1 MDDKKQMTDAELQ
14 KLLQQID
21 PPAPDEAEKTAA
33 LNMAE
38 SRFDEKMK
46 KNAQSRQGNRA
57 GFRPMVVLH
66 DTFIFLTGGKNMKKS
81 YIITGALGVTLLA
94 VVVGGTMTGQPGLR
108 TTFNNVTMELKHSD
122 SDSLFEREMAEA
134 ETTRPSAPAQAKPQ
148 AEIQA
153 MPAPMAPPMIAKRA
167 HEGYATGGMAAA
179 DMAVGNFAPNRQ
191 RLIAPAPDMP
201 QAAPEYFGRDEF
213 EEIKENPVKVAA
225 EEPVSTFSI
234 DVDTTSYAV
243 TRRALNNGYL
253 PPKDAVR
260 IEELINYFDYDYP
273 VPESR
278 DEPFKPTVALY
289 ETPWNADTMLM
300 HVGIKGHELPA
311 DAEKPRSNLVFLLD
325 TSGSM
330 TSQDKLP
337 LLKQAFRMLVDTLDE
352 DDTIAIVTYAGSA
365 GVVLEPTKVSEKQ
378 EILNAIDTLNAGG
391 STAGAEGIRTAYE
404 LAEREFNKNGVN
416 RVILATDGDFNVGIT
431 DRDQL
436 KDFVERKRDTG
447 VYLSVLGFGQGN
459 YNDAMMQ
466 TLAQNGNGN
475 AAYIDS
481 INEAR
486 KVLVDEAT
494 STLYPI
500 ANDVKIQ
507 VEFNPA
513 AVSEYRLIGYETRLL
528 KREDFNNDKVDAGDI
543 GAGHTVTALYE
554 LTPVGSKA
562 KLVDDLRYGEA
573 HEQAAE
579 APKGDSSE
587 YGFLKLR
594 YKLPGEKTSKLIT
607 RAITK
612 DDIHTLDGLSDDVRF
627 AGAVAAFGQ
636 VIRGESYVGDFS
648 YDDVLELATPAR
660 GADTFNYRG
669 EFLNLVR
676 NAKVADDQQRQP
688 QGGNYY
694 HR

>member
-1 MDDKKQMTDAELQ
+1 MDDKKQMTDTELQ

-21 PPAPDEAEKTAA
+21 PPAPDEAEKIAA

-46 KNAQSRQGNRA
+46 KNAQSRQGKRA
-57 GFRPMVVLH
+57 GFRPMGVLH

-94 VVVGGTMTGQPGLR
+94 VVVGGAVTGQDLR
-108 TTFNNVTMELKHSD
+108 RTNFHSVTQELDANAPLGVMPEAQSLTTH
-122 SDSLFEREMAEA
+122 
-134 ETTRPSAPAQAKPQ
+134 APAKPT
-148 AEIQA
+148 
-153 MPAPMAPPMIAKRA
+153 APPMMMAKRA
-167 HEGYATGGMAAA
+167 PESYAAGGMAAA
-179 DMAVGNFAPNRQ
+179 DMAVANAAPSRQ

-243 TRRALNNGYL
+243 TRRALNNGHL
-253 PPKDAVR
+253 PQKDAVR

-273 VPESR
+273 LPESR

-325 TSGSM
+325 VSGSM
-330 TSQDKLP
+330 NSQDKLP
-337 LLKQAFRMLVDTLDE
+337 LLKQAFRMLVDTLNE
-352 DDTIAIVTYAGSA
+352 DDTIAIVTYAGRA

-378 EILNAIDTLNAGG
+378 EILNAIDMLNSGG

-475 AAYIDS
+475 AAYLDS

-562 KLVDDLRYGEA
+562 KLVDDLRYADA

-594 YKLPGEKTSKLIT
+594 YKLPGESTSKLIT
-607 RAITK
+607 RPITK

>member
-21 PPAPDEAEKTAA
+21 PPAPEEAEKIAT

-38 SRFDEKMK
+38 SRFDEKMQ
-46 KNAQSRQGNRA
+46 KNAKTRQGNRA
-57 GFRPMVVLH
+57 GFRPMDVLH

-108 TTFNNVTMELKHSD
+108 TTFNKVSAELKSSGPD
-122 SDSLFEREMAEA
+122 SSFKREMAEA
-134 ETTRPSAPAQAKPQ
+134 ETTRPSAPAQAKPH
-148 AEIQA
+148 AEIRA
-153 MPAPMAPPMIAKRA
+153 MPAPMVQPMIAKRA
-167 HEGYATGGMAAA
+167 HEGYAAGGMAAA
-179 DMAVGNFAPNRQ
+179 DMAVANVAPSRQ

-253 PPKDAVR
+253 PQKDAVR

-325 TSGSM
+325 VSGSM
-330 TSQDKLP
+330 NQQDKLP

-352 DDTIAIVTYAGSA
+352 DDTIAIVTYAGRA

-528 KREDFNNDKVDAGDI
+528 NREDFNNDKVDAGDI

-562 KLVDDLRYGEA
+562 KLVDDLRYADA
-573 HEQAAE
+573 HEQATE

-607 RAITK
+607 RPITK
-612 DDIHTLDGLSDDVRF
+612 DDIHTLDGLSDDIRF